1 MFFLLLLT
9 KHIYISY
16 FLLEYIDVTQV
27 IDNMVDDCL
36 LYHLLE
42 NEKEV
47 LTSRKLSKHAFINIR
62 YLRKEAT
69 YGKKYTRKEE
79 FELFRNSIRERLYFI
94 YNVAKMQQT
103 KEAFFRIWGK

>member
-9 KHIYISY
+9 KHIYVPY
-16 FLLEYIDVTQV
+16 FLLEYIDVSQV

-47 LTSRKLSKHAFINIR
+47 PTSRKLFETCFINIR

-79 FELFRNSIRERLYFI
+79 FELFKNNIRERLYFI
-94 YNVAKMQQT
+94 YNVAKMQQA